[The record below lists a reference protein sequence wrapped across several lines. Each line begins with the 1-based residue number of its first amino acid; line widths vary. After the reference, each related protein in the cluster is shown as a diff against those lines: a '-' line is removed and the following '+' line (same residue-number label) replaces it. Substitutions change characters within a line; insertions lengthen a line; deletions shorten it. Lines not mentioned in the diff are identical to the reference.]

1 MLLSIL
7 IFFFLFSLY
16 IFYIYFYKNPTLF
29 FGRVNKWLY
38 ICSSIMCII
47 LLIPFIYNTQTINIR
62 TFIDLFI
69 MILSFIFWIISIY
82 YKNILFRNL
91 FIIIILI
98 VNIDLI
104 YNNKNAIGF
113 IYLFLHH
120 FFIDFIL
127 WNIVNKIY

>member
-7 IFFFLFSLY
+7 IFLFLFSLY

-29 FGRVNKWLY
+29 FGKVNKWLY

-69 MILSFIFWIISIY
+69 MILSFIFWMISIY

-104 YNNKNAIGF
+104 YNNKNTIGF